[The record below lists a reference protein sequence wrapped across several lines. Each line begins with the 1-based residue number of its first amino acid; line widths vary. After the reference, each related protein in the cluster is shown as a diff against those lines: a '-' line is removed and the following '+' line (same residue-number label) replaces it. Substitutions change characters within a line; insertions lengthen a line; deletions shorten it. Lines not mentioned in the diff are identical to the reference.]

1 MNSASI
7 GNMTH
12 TFPIP
17 YCRTP
22 LGQADNSHVN
32 AKLSWQGASS
42 YNCRVSL
49 IPIARRFRQ
58 LQLPERLHHRV
69 AHARVRVIEPCNE
82 GGAVLRERRR
92 LQLSGRL
99 HRRLA
104 NVLVR
109 VLEPRNEGGGAV
121 QPQLQYEAVVIERA
135 VNIVFYGASAF
146 WQQPSPPAILPSPP
160 TIIHAEA
167 TWPPRHER
175 RARRLI
181 KQHVVHV
188 VLTIPIAPPACRL
201 RPHVFIWV
209 QPPET
214 NVFFKFKLMKIQVE
228 ISC

>member
-1 MNSASI
+1 M
-7 GNMTH
+7 
-12 TFPIP
+12 
-17 YCRTP
+17 
-22 LGQADNSHVN
+22 L
-32 AKLSWQGASS
+32 
-42 YNCRVSL
+42 
-49 IPIARRFRQ
+49 
-58 LQLPERLHHRV
+58 
-69 AHARVRVIEPCNE
+69 
-82 GGAVLRERRR
+82 
-92 LQLSGRL
+92 
-99 HRRLA
+99 
-104 NVLVR
+104 
-109 VLEPRNEGGGAV
+109 
-121 QPQLQYEAVVIERA
+121 
-135 VNIVFYGASAF
+135 VFYGASAF

-167 TWPPRHER
+167 TWPPRLER

>member
-1 MNSASI
+1 M
-7 GNMTH
+7 
-12 TFPIP
+12 
-17 YCRTP
+17 
-22 LGQADNSHVN
+22 
-32 AKLSWQGASS
+32 
-42 YNCRVSL
+42 
-49 IPIARRFRQ
+49 
-58 LQLPERLHHRV
+58 
-69 AHARVRVIEPCNE
+69 
-82 GGAVLRERRR
+82 LRERRR

>member
-1 MNSASI
+1 MKSASI
-7 GNMTH
+7 GYIH

-22 LGQADNSHVN
+22 LGQADHSHVN
-32 AKLSWQGASS
+32 AKPSWQGLHH
-42 YNCRVSL
+42 NRVSL
-49 IPIARRFRQ
+49 IPYSTRFRQ

-69 AHARVRVIEPCNE
+69 AHARVRVIEPRNE